1 VAKNKDPYKNI
12 QRRFIEARAE
22 DKGWEELTVDQ
33 RQRLAN
39 RFDVLAQTVEGR
51 GKIARTVL
59 PPDVD
64 PTRRREFRQRIKK
77 NLPTKSNNTTTQSN
91 IDTPQANDVNKGI
104 PAPWNAPNLN
114 YRPGNYV
121 PPTRQTT
128 TQSTSRANVN
138 RSALGKVADF
148 SARAGDAIAKFTD
161 PVFDRAFP
169 LTYETRQEKIAKY
182 GVDSRTGLPR
192 NRAQDAGIIPSLKD
206 IQNIA
211 VESALMIGPV
221 AAVGGKTLGVFR
233 KIKGLGKGRDL
244 ARFTG
249 LPQTQRTTGA
259 ARVAEGVR
267 QATNETRP
275 VASTTERVVASA
287 PEVRQATTATET
299 ASTPR
304 LSGEPKKRRSSK
316 PTNVT
321 TVSEPATASPVKA
334 PEVAPSNP
342 VRVEGTQPPTEFQK
356 GVSPAEFTEPAAIV
370 QPAPAA
376 TPPAAAPKP
385 KRAKRTKKN
394 QTTVDTSVDRPWNE
408 KTVDA
413 SPVESAKG
421 SPASK
426 GVVGGATPK
435 ATEKSLSLEPT
446 RSSPSDS
453 GSSKKSPTPVE
464 MSTGQSPPA
473 VEQRPTPT
481 VAAPKSGR
489 KKSRGSSTQTS
500 STEPKFV
507 PTKEQKKESARTNTG
522 TPGTFQT
529 PRELKVLR
537 EAPIERVEVVINP
550 TTGQPVI
557 NPRTGQPATRTV
569 YKSDAAIR
577 AEQEAA
583 RKARRAERM
592 AEKQTVVERMPG
604 DVGVTQPAKQETQVF
619 DNEGNLLGID
629 QNPIETPKFLEDR
642 ATTDARKK
650 QLKDYEEATG
660 REMRGEVTRFE
671 TGSQLP
677 VGGQYVPRRRTLAKR
692 RRAREMTRAETSE
705 LRAQLRTTPE
715 EAAKDPRSLEAIQEA
730 VQSQRSLNREILPP
744 VLSKKDQK
752 YVAKNAQL
760 NAEAAARQRSPEV
773 IKQENLAAAAETR
786 RVQAAKIAQDQA
798 IQVFKRGKT
807 GAEVRLRTGKAR
819 QDLRAMERRARNR
832 KYKTDDPTQPLH
844 AFMAP
849 EDLATKG
856 QQTINKKKYSEV
868 IDEEGRSRNT
878 YDPFSETV
886 GALDEA
892 GTNLNPRRSYV
903 ADPDASFVVS
913 TPEPVKGERFIEY
926 NPRKMDYE
934 QLLDIE
940 SAVKKIDP
948 YYEFQ
953 IRRDLSTVRYSK
965 DRGLRGGFALTGGK
979 TMSPEQYRA
988 LLKSSEFSRQD
999 LIRLI
1004 KSTTGKK

>member
-1 VAKNKDPYKNI
+1 
-12 QRRFIEARAE
+12 
-22 DKGWEELTVDQ
+22 
-33 RQRLAN
+33 
-39 RFDVLAQTVEGR
+39 
-51 GKIARTVL
+51 
-59 PPDVD
+59 
-64 PTRRREFRQRIKK
+64 
-77 NLPTKSNNTTTQSN
+77 
-91 IDTPQANDVNKGI
+91 
-104 PAPWNAPNLN
+104 
-114 YRPGNYV
+114 
-121 PPTRQTT
+121 
-128 TQSTSRANVN
+128 
-138 RSALGKVADF
+138 
-148 SARAGDAIAKFTD
+148 
-161 PVFDRAFP
+161 
-169 LTYETRQEKIAKY
+169 
-182 GVDSRTGLPR
+182 
-192 NRAQDAGIIPSLKD
+192 
-206 IQNIA
+206 
-211 VESALMIGPV
+211 
-221 AAVGGKTLGVFR
+221 
-233 KIKGLGKGRDL
+233 
-244 ARFTG
+244 
-249 LPQTQRTTGA
+249 
-259 ARVAEGVR
+259 
-267 QATNETRP
+267 
-275 VASTTERVVASA
+275 
-287 PEVRQATTATET
+287 
-299 ASTPR
+299 
-304 LSGEPKKRRSSK
+304 
-316 PTNVT
+316 
-321 TVSEPATASPVKA
+321 
-334 PEVAPSNP
+334 
-342 VRVEGTQPPTEFQK
+342 
-356 GVSPAEFTEPAAIV
+356 
-370 QPAPAA
+370 
-376 TPPAAAPKP
+376 
-385 KRAKRTKKN
+385 
-394 QTTVDTSVDRPWNE
+394 
-408 KTVDA
+408 
-413 SPVESAKG
+413 
-421 SPASK
+421 
-426 GVVGGATPK
+426 
-435 ATEKSLSLEPT
+435 
-446 RSSPSDS
+446 
-453 GSSKKSPTPVE
+453 
-464 MSTGQSPPA
+464 
-473 VEQRPTPT
+473 
-481 VAAPKSGR
+481 
-489 KKSRGSSTQTS
+489 
-500 STEPKFV
+500 
-507 PTKEQKKESARTNTG
+507 
-522 TPGTFQT
+522 
-529 PRELKVLR
+529 VLR